1 MSKAQQYFMWSVF
14 CVVTRET
21 FSPGAFRATL
31 NFRKFM
37 VALNPNYRIFL
48 NVAISCILLCL
59 SQFDNK
65 LVRQSQIVQ
74 NAIDSSGTV
83 YSILIQGPK
92 KTYNF
97 CLLWCFTLFPFTI
110 KFNNTLSRNTPNRF
124 MLQNRDKL

>member
-1 MSKAQQYFMWSVF
+1 MLQFDWLS
-14 CVVTRET
+14 CRT
-21 FSPGAFRATL
+21 SPAIRVHKL
-31 NFRKFM
+31 KSI
-37 VALNPNYRIFL
+37 YRIFL

-92 KTYNF
+92 QNLQ
-97 CLLWCFTLFPFTI
+97 LLFTLVFYVVSVH
-110 KFNNTLSRNTPNRF
+110 N
-124 MLQNRDKL
+124 